1 MSDSPRDLPPHS
13 PQDAPR
19 YIVPQVQPLS
29 IQAASLIR
37 SIDALSTMFWVSIGG
52 TILTVLFAGLN
63 QLPGNVASDSIYL
76 GEYQVPK
83 SILPIASL
91 GFAAFVFWLTSN
103 HLKMLD
109 QVLKDSHMPF
119 ETVQEIFTLNPP
131 VLNIFHPD
139 NHRPFKLGTGSSIL
153 MISWSV
159 FFGNSIAFTL
169 ASAVQ
174 RGASLSDF
182 EFPELVVFGL
192 LTIAIITYGVR
203 AIDGPLDSILER
215 LHGSTFEFGWARVLL
230 AIVLIVGAAAANN
243 FDQFRNPS
251 DQPDGL
257 LGPAM
262 ANAIDGETLF
272 IKGIEVQLIGIDAM
286 EPEQTC
292 LDKAGVDYPC
302 GRAATRHL
310 EELVADRPIV
320 CLPLFAVSKGRIV
333 GSCNLIPEGTMP
345 PKNTE
350 EYLAADRRGSL
361 SGRMVRDGYALIVG
375 IGKNYIQQEERD
387 AQHDRVGVWAGSF
400 EPPWTYRAQRS

>member
-1 MSDSPRDLPPHS
+1 MSDPQHPQEPRRDV
-13 PQDAPR
+13 A
-19 YIVPQVQPLS
+19 PQVQHLS

-37 SIDALSTMFWVSIGG
+37 AIDALSAMFWVSIGG

-63 QLPGNVASDSIYL
+63 QLPGNVASDSIYI
-76 GEYQVPK
+76 GEYQIPK
-83 SILPIASL
+83 SILPVASL

-109 QVLKDSHMPF
+109 QVLTDSHMPF
-119 ETVQEIFTLNPP
+119 DTVQEIFTLNPP

-153 MISWSV
+153 LISWSV

-182 EFPELVVFGL
+182 ELPQLITFGV

-230 AIVLIVGAAAANN
+230 AIVLIVGVAAINN
-243 FDQFRNPS
+243 IDQFRNPS

-272 IKGIEVQLIGIDAM
+272 INGIEVQLIGIDAM
-286 EPEQTC
+286 EPDQTC
-292 LDKAGVDYPC
+292 LDRSGTDYPC

-320 CLPLFAVSKGRIV
+320 CLPLFAVSKSRIV
-333 GSCNLIPEGTMP
+333 ASCNLLPEGAIP
-345 PKNTE
+345 PKNAE
-350 EYLAADRRGSL
+350 EYLAADRHNSL
-361 SGRMVRDGYALIVG
+361 SGRMVRDGHALIVG
-375 IGKNYIQQEERD
+375 IGKNYILQEERD
-387 AQHDRVGVWAGSF
+387 AQHDRVGIWSGSF
-400 EPPWTYRAQRS
+400 EPPWMYRARRDRE

>member
-1 MSDSPRDLPPHS
+1 MSDSANED
-13 PQDAPR
+13 PQPSGLD
-19 YIVPQVQPLS
+19 IHPLS
-29 IQAASLIR
+29 IEAASVIR
-37 SIDALSTMFWVSIGG
+37 AIDGLSTMFWISIGG

-103 HLKMLD
+103 HLQTLD
-109 QVLKDSHMPF
+109 EVLRNSHMPF
-119 ETVQEIFTLNPP
+119 ETVQKIFTLNPP

-139 NHRPFKLGTGSSIL
+139 NHRPFKLATGSSIL
-153 MISWSV
+153 LISWSV

-174 RGASLSDF
+174 QGASLSDF
-182 EFPELVVFGL
+182 ELPELILFGL

-203 AIDGPLDSILER
+203 AIDGPLDRILER

-230 AIVLIVGAAAANN
+230 AIALIIGVAAVNN

-272 IKGIEVQLIGIDAM
+272 VNGIEVQLIGIDAM
-286 EPEQTC
+286 EPAQTC
-292 LDKAGVDYPC
+292 LDKSGAEYSC

-310 EELVADRPIV
+310 EELVAEQPII
-320 CLPLFAVSKGRIV
+320 CLPLFAVSKLRIV
-333 GSCNLIPEGTMP
+333 ASCNLLPEGAVP
-345 PKNTE
+345 PKNSD
-350 EYLAADRRGSL
+350 EYLLADRRFSL
-361 SGRMVRDGYALIVG
+361 SARMVRDGHALIVG

-387 AQHDRVGVWAGSF
+387 AQRDRVGIWAGSF
-400 EPPWTYRAQRS
+400 EPPWTYRSHRD

>member
-1 MSDSPRDLPPHS
+1 MSDLQHPEEPRR
-13 PQDAPR
+13 DAA
-19 YIVPQVQPLS
+19 PQVQHLS

-37 SIDALSTMFWVSIGG
+37 AIDGLSTMFWVSIAG

-63 QLPGNVASDSIYL
+63 QLPGNVASDSIYI
-76 GEYQVPK
+76 GEYQIPK
-83 SILPIASL
+83 SILPVASL

-119 ETVQEIFTLNPP
+119 DTVQEIFTLNPP

-153 MISWSV
+153 LISWSV

-182 EFPELVVFGL
+182 ELPQVITFGV

-230 AIVLIVGAAAANN
+230 AIVLIVGVAAVNN
-243 FDQFRNPS
+243 LEQFRNPS
-251 DQPDGL
+251 DQPNGL

-272 IKGIEVQLIGIDAM
+272 VNGIEVQLIGIDAM
-286 EPEQTC
+286 EPDQTC
-292 LDKAGVDYPC
+292 LDKTGTDYPC

-310 EELVADRPIV
+310 EELVADQPIV
-320 CLPLFAVSKGRIV
+320 CLPLFAVSKSRIV
-333 GSCNLIPEGTMP
+333 ASCNLLPEGAIP
-345 PKNTE
+345 PKDSA
-350 EYLAADRRGSL
+350 EYLAADRRNSL
-361 SGRMVRDGYALIVG
+361 SGRMVRDGHALIVG

-387 AQHDRVGVWAGSF
+387 AQHDRVGIWSGSF
-400 EPPWTYRAQRS
+400 EPPWMYRARRDKE

>member
-1 MSDSPRDLPPHS
+1 MSDMPHDRARDVVPPV
-13 PQDAPR
+13 A
-19 YIVPQVQPLS
+19 PLS
-29 IQAASLIR
+29 IQAASVIR

-63 QLPGNVASDSIYL
+63 QLPGNVASDSIYI

-83 SILPIASL
+83 SILPVASL

-103 HLKMLD
+103 HLKTLEH
-109 QVLKDSHMPF
+109 VLTESHMPF
-119 ETVQEIFTLNPP
+119 DTVQEIFTLNPP

-182 EFPELVVFGL
+182 ELPELIMFGV

-203 AIDGPLDSILER
+203 AIDGPLDNILER

-230 AIVLIVGAAAANN
+230 AIVLIVGVAAVNN
-243 FDQFRNPS
+243 IDQFRNPS

-272 IKGIEVQLIGIDAM
+272 VNGIEVQLIGIDAM
-286 EPEQTC
+286 EPDQKC
-292 LDKAGVDYPC
+292 LDGAGVDYPC
-302 GRAATRHL
+302 GRDATRHL
-310 EELVADRPIV
+310 EQLVAERPII
-320 CLPLFAVSKGRIV
+320 CLPLFAVSKSRIV
-333 GSCNLIPEGTMP
+333 ASCNLLQDGASP
-345 PKNTE
+345 PKNSQ
-350 EYLAADRRGSL
+350 EYLAADRRNSL

-375 IGKNYIQQEERD
+375 IGKNYIQQEQRD
-387 AQHDRVGVWAGSF
+387 AQRDRVGIWGGSF
-400 EPPWTYRAQRS
+400 EPPWTYRAHHD

>member
-1 MSDSPRDLPPHS
+1 MNDTQP
-13 PQDAPR
+13 PQDAR
-19 YIVPQVQPLS
+19 REVAPQVQHLS

-37 SIDALSTMFWVSIGG
+37 AIDGLSAMFWVSIGG

-63 QLPGNVASDSIYL
+63 QLPGNVASDSIYI
-76 GEYQVPK
+76 GEYQIPK

-109 QVLKDSHMPF
+109 DVLNDSRMPF
-119 ETVQEIFTLNPP
+119 ETMQEVFTLNPP

-153 MISWSV
+153 LINWSV

-174 RGASLSDF
+174 RGASLSDS
-182 EFPELVVFGL
+182 ELPELITFGV
-192 LTIAIITYGVR
+192 LTLAIITYGVR
-203 AIDGPLDSILER
+203 AIDRPLDSILER

-230 AIVLIVGAAAANN
+230 AIVLILGVAAVNN
-243 FDQFRNPS
+243 IDQFRNPS

-272 IKGIEVQLIGIDAM
+272 INGIEVQLIGINAM
-286 EPEQTC
+286 EPDQIC
-292 LDKAGVDYPC
+292 LDKTGVDYPC

-310 EELVADRPIV
+310 QELVADRPIV
-320 CLPLFAVSKGRIV
+320 CLPLFAVSKSRIV
-333 GSCNLIPEGTMP
+333 ASCNLLPEGAVP
-345 PKNTE
+345 PKNSE
-350 EYLAADRRGSL
+350 EYLAADRRNSL
-361 SGRMVRDGYALIVG
+361 SGRMVRDGHALIVG
-375 IGKNYIQQEERD
+375 IGKNYILQEERD
-387 AQHDRVGVWAGSF
+387 AQRDRIGIWSGSF
-400 EPPWTYRAQRS
+400 EPPWIYRARRNRE

>member
-1 MSDSPRDLPPHS
+1 MTDTHDERPH
-13 PQDAPR
+13 PIAP
-19 YIVPQVQPLS
+19 VAPLS
-29 IQAASLIR
+29 IQAAAVIR
-37 SIDALSTMFWVSIGG
+37 LIDALSAMFWLSIGG

-63 QLPGNVASDSIYL
+63 QLPGNVASDSIYI
-76 GEYQVPK
+76 GEYQIPK

-119 ETVQEIFTLNPP
+119 DTVEEIFTLNPP

-182 EFPELVVFGL
+182 EFPELIMFGV

-203 AIDGPLDSILER
+203 AIDGPLDSILKR

-230 AIVLIVGAAAANN
+230 AIALIFGVAAVNN
-243 FDQFRNPS
+243 LDQFRNPS

-272 IKGIEVQLIGIDAM
+272 VNGIEVQLIGIDAM
-286 EPEQTC
+286 EPAQTC
-292 LDKAGVDYPC
+292 IGNAGADYPC
-302 GRAATRHL
+302 GRAATQHL
-310 EELVADRPIV
+310 QELVAATRVI
-320 CLPLFAVSKGRIV
+320 CLPLFAVSKSRIV
-333 GSCNLIPEGTMP
+333 ASCNLAPEATAP
-345 PKNTE
+345 PKNAD
-350 EYLAADRRGSL
+350 EYLATDRRYSL
-361 SGRMVRDGYALIVG
+361 SARMVRDGHALIVG
-375 IGKNYIQQEERD
+375 IGKNYIQQEELD
-387 AQHDRVGVWAGSF
+387 AQRDRVGVWAGSF
-400 EPPWTYRAQRS
+400 EPPWTYRSHRN

>member
-1 MSDSPRDLPPHS
+1 MSDPQHPESSPRHL
-13 PQDAPR
+13 A
-19 YIVPQVQPLS
+19 PQVQPLS

-37 SIDALSTMFWVSIGG
+37 AIDALSTMFWISIGG

-63 QLPGNVASDSIYL
+63 QLPGNVASDSIYI
-76 GEYQVPK
+76 GEYQIPK
-83 SILPIASL
+83 SILPVASL

-109 QVLKDSHMPF
+109 QVLNDSHMPF
-119 ETVQEIFTLNPP
+119 DTVQEIFTLNPP

-153 MISWSV
+153 LISWSV

-182 EFPELVVFGL
+182 ELPQLITFGV

-203 AIDGPLDSILER
+203 AIDAPLDRILER

-230 AIVLIVGAAAANN
+230 AIALIVGVAAVNN
-243 FDQFRNPS
+243 LDQFRNPS
-251 DQPDGL
+251 DQPNGL

-272 IKGIEVQLIGIDAM
+272 INGIEVQLIGIDAM
-286 EPEQTC
+286 EPDQTC
-292 LDKAGVDYPC
+292 LDKNGTDYPC

-320 CLPLFAVSKGRIV
+320 CLPLFAVSKSRIV
-333 GSCNLIPEGTMP
+333 ASCNLLPEGAVP
-345 PKNTE
+345 PNNAD
-350 EYLAADRRGSL
+350 EYLAADRHNSL
-361 SGRMVRDGYALIVG
+361 SGRMVRDGHALIVG
-375 IGKNYIQQEERD
+375 IGKNYILQEERD
-387 AQHDRVGVWAGSF
+387 AQRNRVGIWSGSF
-400 EPPWTYRAQRS
+400 EPPWMYRARRDRE

>member
-1 MSDSPRDLPPHS
+1 MSDAPAQDPRRDV
-13 PQDAPR
+13 A
-19 YIVPQVQPLS
+19 PQVQPLS
-29 IQAASLIR
+29 IQAASLVR
-37 SIDALSTMFWVSIGG
+37 AIDGLSTMFWISIGG

-63 QLPGNVASDSIYL
+63 QLPGNVASDSIYI
-76 GEYQVPK
+76 GEYQIPK

-91 GFAAFVFWLTSN
+91 GFAAFVFWMTSN

-109 QVLKDSHMPF
+109 QVLTDSHMPF

-153 MISWSV
+153 LISWSV

-182 EFPELVVFGL
+182 ELPQLITFGV
-192 LTIAIITYGVR
+192 LTVAIITYGVR
-203 AIDGPLDSILER
+203 AIDGPLDRILER

-230 AIVLIVGAAAANN
+230 AIVLIVGVAAVNN
-243 FDQFRNPS
+243 LDQFRNPS
-251 DQPDGL
+251 DQPNGL
-257 LGPAM
+257 LGPTM

-272 IKGIEVQLIGIDAM
+272 INGIEVQLIGIDAM
-286 EPEQTC
+286 EPDQIC
-292 LDKAGVDYPC
+292 LDKTGTDYPC

-320 CLPLFAVSKGRIV
+320 CLPLFAVSKSRIV
-333 GSCNLIPEGTMP
+333 ASCNLLPEGATP
-345 PKNTE
+345 PKDAE
-350 EYLAADRRGSL
+350 EYLAADRHNSI
-361 SGRMVRDGYALIVG
+361 SGRMVRDGHALIVG
-375 IGKNYIQQEERD
+375 IGKNYILQEERD
-387 AQHDRVGVWAGSF
+387 AQRDRVGIWSGSF
-400 EPPWTYRAQRS
+400 EPPWMYRGRRDRE